1 MPYSWEIDE
10 MYMIL
15 NPSLN
20 EKSIEEL
27 SKIYQNI
34 KKMNQIKN
42 YSSND
47 VETISK
53 DELKKIIPNAGL
65 L

>member
-1 MPYSWEIDE
+1 
-10 MYMIL
+10 
-15 NPSLN
+15 
-20 EKSIEEL
+20 
-27 SKIYQNI
+27 
-34 KKMNQIKN
+34 MNQIKN